1 MPAAPVDPLV
11 GVNDDVDRL
20 RPPLLAM
27 EAYFLADEAC
37 EPLHAIEDGLNL

>member
-1 MPAAPVDPLV
+1 MDPLV
-11 GVNDDVDRL
+11 GLNDDVDRV

-27 EAYFLADEAC
+27 ETYFLVDEAC